1 VGGKLE
7 NKSRWNQDQA
17 DHTSRLVESI
27 HTYPFST
34 SLGARSILVVHEII
48 MLDLLDSQPARKQ
61 HSTFNWVDAR
71 ANFERE
77 FEWMREALTS
87 LPLGT
92 LSLSRNASP
101 TLLQRLALK
110 P

>member
-1 VGGKLE
+1 MGGKLE

-48 MLDLLDSQPARKQ
+48 MLDLL
-61 HSTFNWVDAR
+61 
-71 ANFERE
+71 
-77 FEWMREALTS
+77 
-87 LPLGT
+87 GT